1 MDANTIQTL
10 AILGGIIVLAFL
22 LRYVI
27 IGSKKKKKDGY
38 DLEALSRGEFP
49 TAPAENSFVDKVG
62 KQMNIK
68 NFKAVCDNVMVML
81 KEGRKEEAVSYMSQM
96 TGIEKE
102 RAEKIVSTFAEN
114 MK

>member
-10 AILGGIIVLAFL
+10 AILGGILVLAFL

-27 IGSKKKKKDGY
+27 IGSKKKKDGY
-38 DLEALSRGEFP
+38 DLEALSRGEFQ
-49 TAPAENSFVDKVG
+49 TAPTENSFVDKVG
-62 KQMNIK
+62 RQMNIK

-81 KEGRKEEAVSYMSQM
+81 KEGRKDEAVSYMSQM

-102 RAEKIVSTFAEN
+102 RAQKIVNTFAEK
-114 MK
+114 M

>member
-10 AILGGIIVLAFL
+10 AILGGILVLAFL

-27 IGSKKKKKDGY
+27 IGSKKKKDSY

-81 KEGRKEEAVSYMSQM
+81 KEGRKDEAVSYMSQM

-102 RAEKIVSTFAEN
+102 RAEKIVNTFAEK
-114 MK
+114 M

>member
-1 MDANTIQTL
+1 MDGNTIQTL

-27 IGSKKKKKDGY
+27 VGSKKKKEGY

-49 TAPAENSFVDKVG
+49 NAPAENSFVDNVG

-81 KEGRKEEAVSYMSQM
+81 KQGRKEEAVSYMSQM
-96 TGIEKE
+96 TGIEKA
-102 RAEKIVSTFAEN
+102 RAQKIVDTFAEK
-114 MK
+114 M